1 MTTKVTGSVLANTA
15 VTAGTY
21 GGASQMAVVTVDQQ
35 GRITYSANATPSINA
50 ATQLTGNLP
59 VTNLNSGTSASIS
72 TFWRGDGTWASGVS
86 GPQGPQGTAGTAGPQ
101 GSAGTTGPQGSQGA
115 AGTNAPGGTV
125 SSVAT
130 GNGLSGGT
138 ITTTGTLTV
147 AAPSFN
153 SVGSYCLGA
162 VRRAG
167 AASTAQDTNISA
179 GTGDGQIQVSAPTVL
194 YYPCGGSLL
203 MMDSANYGNVLSG
216 TWKILNR
223 VYGTSNLANSYV
235 FALAVRVS

>member
-35 GRITYSANATPSINA
+35 GRITYSANATPSISA

-59 VTNLNSGTSASIS
+59 VTNLNSGTSASVS

-86 GPQGPQGTAGTAGPQ
+86 GPQGAQGTAGTAGPQ
-101 GSAGTTGPQGSQGA
+101 GPQGSAGSTGPQGSQGT

-125 SSVAT
+125 TSVAT

-138 ITTTGTLTV
+138 ITTSGTLTI
-147 AAPSFN
+147 AAPTIYSI
-153 SVGSYCLGA
+153 GSYAIGMINTNLNSGSS
-162 VRRAG
+162 G
-167 AASTAQDTNISA
+167 TPGTSYSTIYILNAYN
-179 GTGDGQIQVSAPTVL
+179 
-194 YYPCGGSLL
+194 GS
-203 MMDSANYGNVLSG
+203 STTSRSG
-216 TWKILNR
+216 TWINIGITN
-223 VYGTSNLANSYV
+223 VPAQCTTSGC
-235 FALAVRVS
+235 ALFLRTA